1 MKRGRRKTE
10 QFRKKME
17 VICDIKGTLKGNEEN
32 KCKRARTKLSRI

>member
-17 VICDIKGTLKGNEEN
+17 VICNIKGTLKGKEAK
-32 KCKRARTKLSRI
+32 KCKSTKTKLSRM